1 MFNLT
6 SKNKKIVLSIIASLA
21 IATTA
26 LNAANY
32 GSVNGEQITSEDVAV
47 VLRNPNIDF
56 NSLPKQSKN
65 KVLDQIIE
73 KKLLTDNAVKSGVD
87 KDPVYNSALEKLKKD
102 LALEVWMQKEYKK
115 VKVSDS
121 AKKEYYN
128 KNKKQFKVPATL
140 EARHILVKTE
150 GEAKNIIKTLDKA
163 QNKKDEFITLAKT
176 KSIGPSGPKGGYL
189 GKFPE
194 TQMVPEFSKA
204 AKALS
209 KGSYSKKP
217 VKTQFGYHI
226 IYLEDKAPEQN
237 LGFDK
242 VKNRIEQVLVQE
254 KFQKQIKSKADNLR
268 QKAKIVIK

>member
-121 AKKEYYN
+121 EKKEYYN